1 MTGYIRIKLK
11 LPKTF
16 EDILRCAVIKKFNKL
31 LSLIIG
37 PPYLLV
43 EDYILFN
50 KSTATY
56 ARHDQPT
63 RYT

>member
-43 EDYILFN
+43 EVHFI
-50 KSTATY
+50 
-56 ARHDQPT
+56 
-63 RYT
+63 